1 MGTKTGSGFTRR
13 GFLAGSALALGG
25 AAATIMGCSPAAE
38 KTAKA
43 DDGSKTD
50 SASTASTFTDPWAG
64 HYASDWADKVT
75 ETVDTDIAIVGAGV
89 SGVVAAL
96 EATQNSIKVELLE
109 ALDIAGGN
117 GNYSDC
123 VFTFGSPQQIAGAEK
138 AGVTVTADQIIRS
151 EIELYDYTIDG
162 ELWVDVID
170 HSPENTA
177 WLLDAGCHTDEMAT
191 FYGGTL
197 GKTPTVLM
205 WADGVGGGMPSAM
218 QPMLE
223 TLKGLGV
230 EPRLKTRGQALKVD
244 DAGTVCGVYAE
255 TPDGVLE
262 INAKAVILAGGG
274 WAANPEMLATYGG
287 YDMDKTDIF
296 CCEGCQGDSLKMAAA
311 VGARQDAVSR
321 GYMFGNAITGI
332 SSSYV
337 MQYHEALWVNGDGR
351 RFANEDCGEVCHDY
365 TGTAV
370 RSQEAVYVILDDAM
384 IAAMDEMATVKTN
397 ADGTATTSLRDEIDA
412 AAADTA
418 NPDVVAAAGIDE
430 LAKAIEGASGLSETF
445 SAYQGYCEQ
454 GHDDLF
460 GKDPKYLMA
469 FSEGPLY
476 ALRVHQTICLSLGG
490 INTNRFW
497 QVVDE
502 GKKPLAGLYAVG
514 ADGQMVYKSLYNL
527 NTAGGHMAINFD
539 SGRYAVKHAKETC
552 L

>member
-1 MGTKTGSGFTRR
+1 MKQTEKGFTRR
-13 GFLAGSALALGG
+13 GFLTGSALALGG
-25 AAATIMGCSPAAE
+25 VAISAMGCAPAQKEPPE
-38 KTAKA
+38 KKPT
-43 DDGSKTD
+43 TD
-50 SASTASTFTDPWAG
+50 EPTGDSSYTDPWAG

-75 ETVDTDIAIVGAGV
+75 ETVDTDLVIVGAGV

-96 EATQNSIKVELLE
+96 EVTQSGIKVELLE
-109 ALDIAGGN
+109 ATNTAGGN
-117 GNYSDC
+117 GNFSDC

-162 ELWVDVID
+162 ELWVDVIE
-170 HSPENTA
+170 HSADNTQ
-177 WLLDAGCHTDEMAT
+177 WLLDAGCHTEDIAT

-205 WADGVGGGMPSAM
+205 WRDGVGGGMTSAM

-230 EPRLKTRGQALKVD
+230 EPRLNTRGQALKTN
-244 DAGTVCGVYAE
+244 DAGEACGVYAE
-255 TPDGVLE
+255 TKDGVLE
-262 INAKAVILAGGG
+262 INAKAVIFSGGG
-274 WAANPEMLATYGG
+274 WAASPEMLATYGG

-296 CCEGCQGDSLKMAAA
+296 CCEGCVGDTLKMAAA
-311 VGARQDAVSR
+311 AGARQDAVSR

-332 SSSYV
+332 TSSYV
-337 MQYHEALWVNGDGR
+337 MQYHPALWVNGDGR

-384 IAAMDEMATVKTN
+384 IAEMDKNSTVTTN
-397 ADGTATTSLRDEIDA
+397 AEGQQSKSLKDEIDA
-412 AAADTA
+412 AAADSA
-418 NPDVVAAAGIDE
+418 NADVVSAASIDE
-430 LAKAIEGASGLSETF
+430 LAKKIEGATGLAETF
-445 SAYQGYCEQ
+445 ATYQQYCAQ

-460 GKDPKYLMA
+460 GKDPQYLVA
-469 FSEGPLY
+469 LAEGPLY

-502 GKKPLAGLYAVG
+502 AKKPIERLYAVG
-514 ADGQMVYKSLYNL
+514 ADGQMVYRSLYNL

-539 SGRYAVKHAKETC
+539 SGRYAVKHAKEHY